1 MENTARKID
10 SQLQAKVIGHINLS
24 PSTGMDAG
32 RVPAG
37 SGDEVH
43 DAFLLGQSSQT
54 WSFTQIKN
62 ECARVI
68 AEISE
73 LQAENRWA
81 DIVALFFPV
90 EQQLPELVDA
100 GLDAEIRGKVSFAL
114 CRDGRHEQAI
124 LCLQPVIEKEPGNS
138 LAHYSLGYT
147 VVDLFFQARTQ
158 RKIIPPQRKT
168 ELIKLAH
175 HHFAIAIQLRPDSVT
190 YCYRQAIFFKEI
202 ETKPKQAIPLFRQAI
217 ANWQKLSAED
227 QQKYHQQRP
236 KYIKS
241 LYHLASCL
249 LTTGQAKESLS
260 LLQTMFEEDRTRNH
274 MHPLF
279 KHFAMGKV
287 LHALSRFS
295 ESLQHLETAGQVA
308 DRGQATDFVW
318 ELAGRNA
325 LCLGNPDKAMACI
338 NKIEPQRRRPYVR
351 WTEAN
356 ILVARGN
363 TAEALQLLHRCA
375 ENDRRGKHVAYMQIC
390 RIALSKNDLQP
401 ALDAVRKAVRFCID
415 TYGNPSKEARF
426 WEAVCL
432 YRLGRSKEA
441 LPIIE
446 ELEGQRFQYANFCRL
461 AQLVR
466 NPQAAAQQVG
476 TAAGTAASSRPVS
489 SLKQVK

>member
-24 PSTGMDAG
+24 PSAGIDAG
-32 RVPAG
+32 RMPAG

-43 DAFLLGQSSQT
+43 DAFLLGQSSQG
-54 WSFTQIKN
+54 WSFAQIKN
-62 ECARVI
+62 ECARVV

-81 DIVALFFPV
+81 DIVALFFPI
-90 EQQLPELVDA
+90 EQKLPELVDA
-100 GLDAEIRGKVSFAL
+100 GLDAEIRTKVSFAL

-124 LCLQPVIEKEPGNS
+124 QCLQPVVAKEPGNS
-138 LAHYSLGYT
+138 LAHYSLAYT
-147 VVDLFFQARTQ
+147 VVDFFFHARTQ
-158 RKIIPPQRKT
+158 KKIVTPQRKT
-168 ELIKLAH
+168 ELVKLAH
-175 HHFAIAIQLRPDSVT
+175 HHFGIALQLRPDSVT
-190 YCYRQAIFFKEI
+190 YCYRQAILFKEI
-202 ETKPKQAIPLFRQAI
+202 ETKPRQAVPLFRQAI
-217 ANWQKLSAED
+217 ANWQKLSAEE

-249 LTTGQAKESLS
+249 LTIGQAGESLT
-260 LLQTMFEEDRTRNH
+260 LLQTMFQEDQTRNH

-295 ESLQHLETAGQVA
+295 ESFQHLETAGHVA
-308 DRGQATDFVW
+308 ERGQATDFVW
-318 ELAGRNA
+318 ELAARNA
-325 LCLGNPDKAMACI
+325 LSLGNQDKAMACI
-338 NKIEPQRRRPYVR
+338 DKIEPHRRRPYVR

-356 ILVARGN
+356 ILVAQGRSN
-363 TAEALQLLHRCA
+363 EALLLLHRCA

-432 YRLGRSKEA
+432 YRLGRNTEA
-441 LPIIE
+441 LPIVE
-446 ELEGQRFQYANFCRL
+446 ELEQQRFQYPNFSRL
-461 AQLVR
+461 TQLIR
-466 NPQAAAQQVG
+466 TPGGMAQQVKE
-476 TAAGTAASSRPVS
+476 AASPRQAAL
-489 SLKQVK
+489 LKQVK